1 MINNLDKFNEI
12 VSYISN
18 PSFLKP
24 IKDFIKV
31 NCFLFLDVEENT
43 LEQKELFKEFKKI
56 IENHLL
62 KLYEDKTISKENFL
76 LIAKKGLEDEKNKK
90 YFELLISSKDYNK
103 FKELMIKRHYE
114 IMSLVQKELEKKR
127 EKNILSL
134 QKENNINYN
143 KQMQDEERRIRAIE
157 DEEISIK
164 KLSLEEEKNKFL
176 PKPVEIKEEKE
187 NNKKEEKIDKK
198 EEKKDFKKDDDN
210 NNNFENNKNIRNV
223 DNNYNIDKRNSNV
236 KKESKIESSKEFD
249 SQINNLNS
257 KFDSEK
263 KITNQNIKLT
273 LNDIEIR
280 KKIENNNIFNI
291 KNKENNI
298 GNNNLNN
305 PNNNINNPYQNNKNI
320 PNQNINNNNIM
331 DNQKIIQEKSLIQ
344 IKKTNS
350 ENKTHENL
358 NQKTKIKFNIPE
370 NKKEENN
377 SITKKETK
385 PNPNINNSKEEKKL
399 ERKNEKKEK
408 IKKENFD
415 SFLDNKEL
423 NHKISNSNNE
433 KLNIDLNKNEDKKKE
448 TPSNILKNSLIKI
461 NLENKDES
469 IRNSFLRNS
478 ELFLMNQNKNF
489 IKGNLNNLNDEE
501 KKIKQYKEMISIIK
515 KESIKKKTKEYLDNM
530 KEEKKIKELGE

>member
-24 IKDFIKV
+24 IKDFIED
-31 NCFLFLDVEENT
+31 NCFLFLDVEEIT
-43 LEQKELFKEFKKI
+43 SEQIELFKEFKKI
-56 IENHLL
+56 IENLLL

-76 LIAKKGLEDEKNKK
+76 LITNKGLKDEKNKK
-90 YFELLISSKDYNK
+90 YFELIISSKDYNK

-114 IMSLVQKELEKKR
+114 IMSLVQKELK
-127 EKNILSL
+127 KNI
-134 QKENNINYN
+134 QKENNINFN

-157 DEEISIK
+157 DEEIRRVIK
-164 KLSLEEEKNKFL
+164 LKEEEEKNKFL

-305 PNNNINNPYQNNKNI
+305 PNNNIYNPYQNNKNI

-350 ENKTHENL
+350 ENKKYENL

-370 NKKEENN
+370 NEKEENN

-399 ERKNEKKEK
+399 EIKNEKKEK

-448 TPSNILKNSLIKI
+448 TPSNILKNSLIQN

-489 IKGNLNNLNDEE
+489 IKGNLNNLNDDE

-515 KESIKKKTKEYLDNM
+515 KESIKKKTKGYLDNM